1 MISGERRANNANRA
15 ITNGL
20 IALHIP
26 VPLTTVQWADEYY
39 YLPKE
44 SSYTPGKWETLPFQ
58 VAIMNA
64 MGYELIRV
72 VNLIKSARVG
82 YTKMLLGVEGYF
94 IEHKSRNSLL
104 FQPTDSSA
112 EDFMKSHVEP
122 TIRDVP
128 VLLELAPWF
137 GRKHRDNTLTL
148 KRFSSGV
155 GFWCLGGAAAKN
167 YREKSVDVVCYDELS
182 SFEPDVEK
190 EGSPTLL
197 GDKRIEGSVWPKS
210 IRGSTPKVKGS
221 CQIEKA
227 ANESAHFMRF
237 HVPCPHCGEE
247 QYLKFGDGSTPFGL
261 KWEKSKPETVY
272 YLCEHNGCVIRQSEL
287 DQKAG
292 RWICDNTGMWTRDGL
307 AYFSASG
314 EEVPPPRSIT
324 FHIWTAY
331 SPFTTWIQIIYDWLD
346 ALKDPN
352 GVKTFINTTLG
363 EPYEEAVAEKLSHE
377 LLLEKVIHYAAPVP
391 ERVVYLTAGIDSQR
405 NRYEMYVWGWA
416 PGEEAFLI
424 DKQIIM
430 GRHDDEDT
438 LQRVDAVINK
448 KYRHADGTDISI
460 SRICWDIGGIDAE
473 IVYKRSKKH
482 GIFRVL
488 PVKGASVY
496 GKPVIT
502 MPKKRNQSG
511 VFLCEI
517 GTDTAKEMLYAR
529 MGAVTAPAD
538 EATPCAI
545 RFPDNPDVFTEV
557 EAKQLVAEEL
567 VEKLVNGK
575 FRLLWDAKGRRN
587 EALDCLVYASAALR
601 VSVQRWQLDLE
612 ALATS
617 RKSEEQ
623 DTPTLEQLAAM
634 LAGGVNGNNH

>member
-1 MISGERRANNANRA
+1 MIMSEQQASSTTLA
-15 ITNGL
+15 IGDALRTL
-20 IALHIP
+20 IRPLPMTP
-26 VPLTTVQWADEYY
+26 VEWADNHY
-39 YLPKE
+39 YLPRE
-44 SSYTPGKWETLPFQ
+44 SSYGSGDWKTLPFQ
-58 VAIMNA
+58 TAIMNA
-64 MGYELIRV
+64 MGNDLIRT

-82 YTKMLLGVEGYF
+82 YTKMLLGVVGYI

-104 FQPTDSSA
+104 FQPTDSAA

-122 TIRDVP
+122 TLRDVP
-128 VLLELAPWF
+128 NLKALSPWL
-137 GRKHRDNTLTL
+137 GKKHRDNTLTI

-210 IRGSTPKVKGS
+210 IRGSTPKIKGT

-237 HVPCPHCGEE
+237 HVPCPHCGER
-247 QYLKFGDGSTPFGL
+247 QYLKFGDNATPFGL
-261 KWEKSKPETVY
+261 KWEKGKPETVY
-272 YLCEHNGCVIRQSEL
+272 YLCEHSGCVIHQSEL
-287 DQKAG
+287 DQADG

-307 AYFSASG
+307 AFFSADDD
-314 EEVPPPRSIT
+314 ELPAPRSIS

-331 SPFTTWIQIIYDWLD
+331 SPFTTWVQIVYDWLD

-363 EPYEEAVAEKLSHE
+363 EPYEEAVAEKLGHE
-377 LLLEKVIHYAAPVP
+377 LLLEKVIHYGAQVP

-416 PGEEAFLI
+416 PGEEAFLV

-430 GRHDDEDT
+430 GRHDDEAT
-438 LQRVDAVINK
+438 LLRVDAAINK
-448 KYRHADGTDISI
+448 KYRHADGAEMSI
-460 SRICWDIGGIDAE
+460 SRICWDTGGIDAE
-473 IVYKRSKKH
+473 IVYQRSKKH
-482 GIFRVL
+482 GVFRVL
-488 PVKGASVY
+488 PIKGASVY

-502 MPKKRNQSG
+502 MPKKRNQRG

-517 GTDTAKEMLYAR
+517 GTDTTKELLYAR
-529 MGAVTAPAD
+529 LGAEPAPAG
-538 EATPCAI
+538 EATPYAF
-545 RFPDNPDVFTEV
+545 RFPDDPDIFSTTE
-557 EAKQLVAEEL
+557 ACQLVAEEL
-567 VEKLVNGK
+567 VEKVVKGK
-575 FRLLWDAKGRRN
+575 VTLLWDAKGRRN
-587 EALDCLVYASAALR
+587 EALDCLVYACAAYR
-601 VSVQRWQLDLE
+601 VSVQRWQLDLD
-612 ALATS
+612 ALAES
-617 RKSEEQ
+617 RKSESNNN
-623 DTPTLEQLAAM
+623 PTLEELAAM
-634 LAGGVNGNNH
+634 LSGGVNGNNS

>member
-1 MISGERRANNANRA
+1 MISDERKAANARRYLLA
-15 ITNGL
+15 GL
-20 IALHIP
+20 KAFDIP
-26 VPLTTVQWADEYY
+26 EPQTAVQWADEHY

-64 MGYELIRV
+64 MGNDRIRT

-82 YTKMLLGVEGYF
+82 YTKMLLGVEAYF
-94 IEHKSRNSLL
+94 IAHKSRNSLL

-128 VLLELAPWF
+128 VLLALAPWF

-167 YREKSVDVVCYDELS
+167 YREKSVDTVCYDELS
-182 SFEPDVEK
+182 SFDPDVEK

-210 IRGSTPKVKGS
+210 IRGSTPKIKGS

-227 ANESAHFMRF
+227 ANESGHFMRF
-237 HVPCPHCGEE
+237 HLPCPHCGED

-261 KWEKSKPETVY
+261 KWEKGKPETVY

-287 DQKAG
+287 DQTAG
-292 RWICDNTGMWTRDGL
+292 RWVCDNTGMWTRDGL
-307 AYFSASG
+307 NFFSADDV
-314 EEVPPPRSIT
+314 EMPAPRAIS

-331 SPFTTWIQIIYDWLD
+331 SPFTTWVQIVYDWLD

-363 EPYEEAVAEKLSHE
+363 ETYEEAVAEKLSHE
-377 LLLEKVIHYAAPVP
+377 QLMEKIISYAAPVP
-391 ERVVYLTAGIDSQR
+391 GRVVYLTAGIDSQR
-405 NRYEMYVWGWA
+405 NRYEVYVWGWA
-416 PGEEAFLI
+416 PGEEAFLV
-424 DKQIIM
+424 DRVIIM
-430 GRHDDEDT
+430 GRPDGEET
-438 LQRVDAVINK
+438 LQRVDAVINR
-448 KYRHADGTDISI
+448 KYRHADGTEMTIA
-460 SRICWDIGGIDAE
+460 RVCWDIGGIDPE
-473 IVYKRSKKH
+473 IVYARSKKH

-502 MPKKRNQSG
+502 MPKKRNQQRG
-511 VFLCEI
+511 VFLCEV
-517 GTDTAKEMLYAR
+517 GSDTAKELLYAR
-529 MGAVTAPAD
+529 LGMPVTPAG
-538 EATPCAI
+538 EATPYAF
-545 RFPDNPDVFTEV
+545 RFPDNPDIFTEV
-557 EAKQLVAEEL
+557 EARQLVAEEL
-567 VEKLVNGK
+567 VEKLDKGK
-575 FRLLWDAKGRRN
+575 IKLLWDAKGRRN
-587 EALDCLVYASAALR
+587 EALDCLVYAYAAYR
-601 VSVQRWQLDLE
+601 VSVQRWQLDLD
-612 ALATS
+612 ALAAA
-617 RKSEEQ
+617 RRQELKQ
-623 DTPTLEQLAAM
+623 DELSLEQIAAM
-634 LAGGVNGNNH
+634 LGGE